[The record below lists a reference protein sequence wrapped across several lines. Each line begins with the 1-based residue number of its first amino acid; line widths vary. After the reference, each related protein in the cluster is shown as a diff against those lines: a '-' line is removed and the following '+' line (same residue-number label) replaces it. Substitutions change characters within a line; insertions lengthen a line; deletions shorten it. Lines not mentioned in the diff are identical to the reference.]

1 VAALAVGVSACGG
14 GSSDKEAGGEFD
26 VAVVNS
32 EFPAKQHLGQTSML
46 KIAVENN
53 GDKKVPALAITI
65 GIKGKQGET
74 SPLPFGIRDAQ
85 PELAQPDRPV
95 WILAEGYPHL
105 TGSSESAGGS
115 TSSAK
120 TFDFGPLE
128 PGKTVEAE
136 WKLSAVRAGNWTLAY
151 EVGAGLGGKA
161 KSETKGGAEP
171 GGTIMAEISN
181 RKTEVEVTD
190 SGEIVEIGGAK
201 GDKGTEESSSS
212 EPKGPSAG
220 K

>member
-1 VAALAVGVSACGG
+1 
-14 GSSDKEAGGEFD
+14 
-26 VAVVNS
+26 
-32 EFPAKQHLGQTSML
+32 
-46 KIAVENN
+46 
-53 GDKKVPALAITI
+53 VPALTINI
-65 GIKGKQGET
+65 GIKGKAGET
-74 SPLPFGIRDAQ
+74 SPLPFGVRDPQ

-95 WILAEGYPHL
+95 WILAEGYPQL
-105 TGSSESAGGS
+105 VGGGKSAGAR
-115 TSSAK
+115 TSSSK
-120 TFDFGPLE
+120 TFDFGPVA

-161 KSETKGGAEP
+161 KAKTEGGAAP

-190 SGEIVEIGGAK
+190 SGEIVEIGGNK
-201 GDKGTEESSSS
+201 VDKGVEEGSLS
-212 EPKGPSAG
+212 EPKGSSAG